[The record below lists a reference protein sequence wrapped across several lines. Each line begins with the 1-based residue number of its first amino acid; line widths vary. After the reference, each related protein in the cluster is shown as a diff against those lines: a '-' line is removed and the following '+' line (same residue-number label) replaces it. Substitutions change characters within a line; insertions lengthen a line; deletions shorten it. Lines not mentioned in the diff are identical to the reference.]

1 MDNAFTIRRHLS
13 LGTRYLV
20 PDNMF
25 SGVVHEFTVIE
36 TTAPK
41 FDFWSTNLL
50 HVTTRIYKFF
60 LMLFGCPAI
69 RHKRRQ

>member
-1 MDNAFTIRRHLS
+1 
-13 LGTRYLV
+13 
-20 PDNMF
+20 MF